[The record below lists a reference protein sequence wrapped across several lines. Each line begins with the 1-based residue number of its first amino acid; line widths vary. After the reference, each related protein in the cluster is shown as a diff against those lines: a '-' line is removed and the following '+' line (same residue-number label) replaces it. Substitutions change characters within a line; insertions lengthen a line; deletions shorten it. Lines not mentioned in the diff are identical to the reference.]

1 MRMMF
6 GATLA
11 AGLTLAAAPA
21 MAATTVVDF
30 NFLAGATI
38 LASGEFTYDSA
49 KTGTIGW
56 DDLDSFSIDVLGVGY
71 DLAFVNSG
79 GFGEFRY
86 LGWDTAGHHF
96 VSTVINS
103 FPNIMSAI
111 KEDGSNGGFFIRED
125 PVAHIVSEYS
135 TANYDNP
142 YDQLALDVSTVGGAT
157 PEPAS
162 WALLIAGFGGLGAVM
177 RRRRSVAL
185 AA

>member
-1 MRMMF
+1 MRAMV
-6 GATLA
+6 GAALA
-11 AGLTLAAAPA
+11 AGLALAAAPA

-30 NFLAGATI
+30 NFLEGANS

-56 DDLDSFSIDVLGVGY
+56 DDLDSFSITALGVGY

-79 GFGEFRY
+79 GFSDFRY
-86 LGWDTAGHHF
+86 LGWDTAGLHF
-96 VSTVINS
+96 VSATIDG
-103 FPNIMSAI
+103 FPEIMSAI
-111 KEDGSNGGFFIRED
+111 KADFGAGFFIRQD
-125 PVAHIVSEYS
+125 DAFHIVTEYS
-135 TANYDNP
+135 TSNFDNP
-142 YDQLALDVSTVGGAT
+142 YDTLNLDVTTRGGGGV